1 MQLTW
6 YLIFSVICCISSIIG
21 GALYFSAYNEKIGSW
36 LIVGSY
42 IGYLLVL
49 FTLIGQSLNLENAQ

>member
-6 YLIFSVICCISSIIG
+6 YLIFTLICCTSSIIG
-21 GALYFSAYNEKIGSW
+21 GSLYFSARNERIGSW

-42 IGYLLVL
+42 IVYLLVS
-49 FTLIGQSLNLENAQ
+49 FTLIGYSLNLENAQ